1 MLICGIDEAG
11 RGPVIGPM
19 VIAGFMIEESKL
31 NELQKLEVKDSK
43 KILPN
48 KRKKIFDELIK
59 LNAKY
64 FIVEITPKEI
74 DDALESATINL
85 NWLEAINTAKV
96 INKLKPK
103 KAYIDCPSNNSEKYK
118 KYLLNLLD
126 DKNIE
131 LIVEHKADDKYLVAG
146 AASILAKVTR
156 DNEIEKLR
164 KIHGDFGSGY
174 PSDPKTIEFIK
185 ENYNLPIFR
194 KTWDTWKK
202 ATLKKTQ
209 KTLNSF

>member
-19 VIAGFMIEESKL
+19 VISGFMCEEYLLDKL
-31 NELQKLEVKDSK
+31 TRLEIKDSK

-48 KRKKIFDELIK
+48 KREKIFEKLIK
-59 LNAKY
+59 LDSKF
-64 FIVEITPKEI
+64 FIIKISPKEI

-85 NWLEAINTAKV
+85 NWLEAINTAKI

-103 KAYIDCPSNNSEKYK
+103 KAYIDCPSSNCLNYK
-118 KYLLNLLD
+118 NYLLNLLD

-131 LIVEHKADDKYLVAG
+131 LIIEHKADDKYMVSG

-156 DNEIEKLR
+156 DREIVKL
-164 KIHGDFGSGY
+164 KEIHGDFGSGY

-194 KTWDTWKK
+194 KSWNTWKK
-202 ATLKKTQ
+202 ANKSQ
-209 KTLNSF
+209 KQLSYF